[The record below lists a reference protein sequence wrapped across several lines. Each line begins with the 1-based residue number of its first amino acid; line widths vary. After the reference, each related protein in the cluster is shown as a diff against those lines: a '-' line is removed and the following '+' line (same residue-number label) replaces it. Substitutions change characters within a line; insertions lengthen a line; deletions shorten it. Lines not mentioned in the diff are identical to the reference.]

1 MEKRLSKS
9 ECSKI
14 KELILRGEAQIED
27 FTEKEINSLADY
39 LLETFNPDSESDTV
53 LLEQC
58 YAALGVPSEADE
70 KLSKEEYKKIA
81 GSVIG
86 TFKEQKTH
94 MSAKRV
100 FILVAAVIAILAMT
114 GCGIIGTII
123 FDVLNLGKDILNI
136 KPNES
141 AVQGDMEIIRTDD
154 YVTYDNIEDL
164 IEDYGDLDIG
174 FDMIPDEYCFA
185 SAIEYSWS
193 KEVNV
198 LITFSN
204 QTNEN
209 IEIIIMS
216 KDVDVFGDEYICV
229 NNVNVYLSKAEFGYQ
244 ASWTRDGYFYSVQC
258 TDKDFLI
265 DLLYTIKEN

>member
-14 KELILRGEAQIED
+14 KELILRGEAKIEN
-27 FTEKEINSLADY
+27 FTEEEINSLADY

-141 AVQGDMEIIRTDD
+141 AVQGNMEIIRTDD
-154 YVTYDNIEDL
+154 YITYDSINEI
-164 IEDYGDLDIG
+164 IEDYGELDID
-174 FDMIPDEYCFA
+174 FDKIPEDYNFRNATECIWE
-185 SAIEYSWS
+185 S
-193 KEVNV
+193 NRHV
-198 LITFSN
+198 LITLSN
-204 QTNEN
+204 SDSET
-209 IEIIIMS
+209 IEIGIWQNGAHYADGECIHING
-216 KDVDVFGDEYICV
+216 KEVYV
-229 NNVNVYLSKAEFGYQ
+229 NEFDSNYQ
-244 ASWTRDGYFYSVQC
+244 AVWIDDIYMYSIKC
-258 TDKDFLI
+258 SDKDFLI
-265 DLLYTIKEN
+265 ELITNV